1 MSGDAP
7 FRFSTIVRF
16 HSFVIV
22 TVEIYVNEPFP
33 PSIGARRYS
42 QEVIDVLLDHHHSR
56 AHRRPVP
63 NELSSVEG
71 QIHAAVGPLDGSAGA
86 QIGRRKI

>member
-42 QEVIDVLLDHHHSR
+42 QEVIDVL
-56 AHRRPVP
+56 
-63 NELSSVEG
+63 
-71 QIHAAVGPLDGSAGA
+71 
-86 QIGRRKI
+86 